1 MARIIGCRNKSTGVI
16 VMTDNNQNNPKSENA
31 AQKPLEEFV
40 NHQRKA
46 VDETAKALEALL
58 PEGFVKHGKEAGK
71 EFVAGFKVLV
81 DAAIGELEKV
91 AKQTRKEESSD
102 DDQPSTTGKSK
113 VKVQVD

>member
-1 MARIIGCRNKSTGVI
+1 
-16 VMTDNNQNNPKSENA
+16 MTDNNIPDSEKTSQN
-31 AQKPLEEFV
+31 PLEEFV
-40 NHQRKA
+40 THQRKA
-46 VDETAKALEALL
+46 VDETAKAIEALL
-58 PEGFVKHGKEAGK
+58 PEGFVKHGREAGK

-91 AKQTRKEESSD
+91 AKQTRKETTDSD

>member
-1 MARIIGCRNKSTGVI
+1 
-16 VMTDNNQNNPKSENA
+16 MTDNMNQPENER
-31 AQKPLEEFV
+31 QKPLEEFV

-58 PEGFVKHGKEAGK
+58 PPGFVKHGKEAGK

-91 AKQTRKEESSD
+91 AKQTRKEDSD
-102 DDQPSTTGKSK
+102 DDQPSSTGKTK

>member
-1 MARIIGCRNKSTGVI
+1 
-16 VMTDNNQNNPKSENA
+16 MTDQNVNNPEETASPNA
-31 AQKPLEEFV
+31 LETFI

-46 VDETAKALEALL
+46 VDETGKAIEALL

-91 AKQTRKEESSD
+91 AKQTRKEAESD
-102 DDQPSTTGKSK
+102 DEQPSSTGKTK